1 MRISYYVVGV
11 HNLLNLWYGRYDTSV
26 GSEVEVPES
35 DEGKIHCRQWISTY
49 DTLL

>member
-1 MRISYYVVGV
+1 MLYILEYSTYGTVDTTP
-11 HNLLNLWYGRYDTSV
+11 LL